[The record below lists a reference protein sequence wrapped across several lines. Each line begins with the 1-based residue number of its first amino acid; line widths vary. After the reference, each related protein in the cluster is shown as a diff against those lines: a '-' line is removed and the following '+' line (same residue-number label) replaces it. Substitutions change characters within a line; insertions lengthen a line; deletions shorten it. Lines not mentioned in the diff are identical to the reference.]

1 MPSLLLSLAVDLGL
15 SVRHITP
22 SNFTNRVPHIY
33 FRYSDRRCRRRA
45 RGNGG
50 VKAQRVCDGQAVL
63 VIRRL
68 VPKEWTPAAPARAK
82 VSVCIFAMPVHAWFR
97 LRFEV
102 STWSVPCMCVHEL
115 TFVMVS
121 FLDSIRR
128 YACNFVPS
136 KTYVNHS
143 GIDEKTGTW
152 SAEIA
157 KTSNPRSKSVT
168 MMRGRIAPRR

>member
-1 MPSLLLSLAVDLGL
+1 MCIFDLLLWSSL
-15 SVRHITP
+15 
-22 SNFTNRVPHIY
+22 
-33 FRYSDRRCRRRA
+33 
-45 RGNGG
+45 
-50 VKAQRVCDGQAVL
+50 
-63 VIRRL
+63 
-68 VPKEWTPAAPARAK
+68 
-82 VSVCIFAMPVHAWFR
+82 
-97 LRFEV
+97 
-102 STWSVPCMCVHEL
+102 
-115 TFVMVS
+115 
-121 FLDSIRR
+121 FLDSTRR